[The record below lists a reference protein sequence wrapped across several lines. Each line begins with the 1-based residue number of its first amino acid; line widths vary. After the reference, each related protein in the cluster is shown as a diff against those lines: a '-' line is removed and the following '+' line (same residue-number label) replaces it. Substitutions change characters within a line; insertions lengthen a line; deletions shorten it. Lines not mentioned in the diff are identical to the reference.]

1 MTIAKIK
8 KCDIIEKLII
18 RYRKECLN
26 KMSVKVEKT
35 ENTNEVKLSFEIEAE
50 KFDEAM
56 KKVYAKTAKYFNIPG
71 FRKGKAPMQMVEKQY
86 GSSIFYEDTFNEL
99 VPDIY
104 DEAIKE
110 NNIDAVSRP
119 QIDIQQMEKGKNL
132 IFTAIVQVS
141 PEVKIGKYKGI
152 ELNKIE
158 YNVSDEDIEHELG
171 HMQEKNSR
179 LITIED
185 RPVET
190 KDIAV
195 IDFEG
200 FVDGEAFKGG
210 KAEKHELEIGSNT
223 FIPGFEDAVIGMAKG
238 EEKDIELTFPE
249 DYMQEDL
256 KGQKVVFKVKV
267 NEIKTRKIPELNK
280 EFFEDLNMEGIT
292 DKESLEKDIKEEL
305 THRKEHEL
313 EHAYEDACLDKAA
326 NNMKIEILPE
336 LIDKTYQEYIDR
348 MQRQGI
354 TEELYLK
361 YTNSKE
367 EDLIEKMK
375 DEAKKRIQYRY
386 LLREIIKK
394 ENIKITDKEA
404 KEKIKEIAK
413 QYNVTEE
420 EILKEVGTLEAMKMD
435 LAFQK
440 AVELVKA
447 NND

>member
-1 MTIAKIK
+1 MREEVNFKLEGKEWVELQNKAF
-8 KCDIIEKLII
+8 EKL
-18 RYRKECLN
+18 N
-26 KMSVKVEKT
+26 KK
-35 ENTNEVKLSFEIEAE
+35 A
-50 KFDEAM
+50 
-56 KKVYAKTAKYFNIPG
+56 NIDG
-71 FRKGKAPMQMVEKQY
+71 FRPGKAPRDIFEKKY
-86 GSSIFYEDTFNEL
+86 GKQEIVLEAA
-99 VPDIY
+99 
-104 DEAIKE
+104 DEATNKEYKRLLGENKITPIIEPKVELIKCDSDTLEVKFTFITDPEVTLGEYTNLKVKKEKAKVTREEVDNSIKE
-110 NNIDAVSRP
+110 LLNEYA
-119 QIDIQQMEKGKNL
+119 
-132 IFTAIVQVS
+132 
-141 PEVKIGKYKGI
+141 EVVVKEG
-152 ELNKIE
+152 
-158 YNVSDEDIEHELG
+158 NVESG
-171 HMQEKNSR
+171 
-179 LITIED
+179 
-185 RPVET
+185 
-190 KDIAV
+190 DIAI
-195 IDFEG
+195 IDFAGYKDGVAFEG
-200 FVDGEAFKGG
+200 GTSENYS
-210 KAEKHELEIGSNT
+210 LTIGSNT

-249 DYMQEDL
+249 DHMQEDL
-256 KGQKVVFKVKV
+256 KGQKVIFKVKV
-267 NEIKTRKIPELNK
+267 NEIKARKIPELNK

-336 LIDKTYQEYIDR
+336 LIDDEAHHMYHEFMDR
-348 MQRQGI
+348 MKRQGI
-354 TEELYLK
+354 PEELYLK
-361 YTNSKE
+361 YTNSTE

>member
-1 MTIAKIK
+1 MREEVNFKLEGKEWVELQNKAF
-8 KCDIIEKLII
+8 EKL
-18 RYRKECLN
+18 N
-26 KMSVKVEKT
+26 KK
-35 ENTNEVKLSFEIEAE
+35 A
-50 KFDEAM
+50 
-56 KKVYAKTAKYFNIPG
+56 NIDG
-71 FRKGKAPMQMVEKQY
+71 FRPGKAPRDIFEKKY
-86 GSSIFYEDTFNEL
+86 GKQEIVLEAA
-99 VPDIY
+99 
-104 DEAIKE
+104 DEATNKEYKRLLGENKITPIIEPKVELIKCDSNTLEVKFTFITDPEVTLGEYTNLKVKKEKAKVTREEVDNSIKE
-110 NNIDAVSRP
+110 LLNEYA
-119 QIDIQQMEKGKNL
+119 
-132 IFTAIVQVS
+132 
-141 PEVKIGKYKGI
+141 EVVVKEG
-152 ELNKIE
+152 
-158 YNVSDEDIEHELG
+158 NVESG
-171 HMQEKNSR
+171 
-179 LITIED
+179 
-185 RPVET
+185 
-190 KDIAV
+190 DIAI
-195 IDFEG
+195 IDFAGYKDGVAFEG
-200 FVDGEAFKGG
+200 GTSENYS
-210 KAEKHELEIGSNT
+210 LTIGSNT

-256 KGQKVVFKVKV
+256 KGQKVIFKVKV
-267 NEIKTRKIPELNK
+267 NEIKARKIPELNK

-336 LIDKTYQEYIDR
+336 LIDDEAHHMYHEFMDR
-348 MQRQGI
+348 MKRQGI
-354 TEELYLK
+354 PEELYLK
-361 YTNSKE
+361 YTNSTE

>member
-1 MTIAKIK
+1 MREEVNFKLEGKEWVELQNKAF
-8 KCDIIEKLII
+8 EKL
-18 RYRKECLN
+18 N
-26 KMSVKVEKT
+26 KK
-35 ENTNEVKLSFEIEAE
+35 A
-50 KFDEAM
+50 
-56 KKVYAKTAKYFNIPG
+56 NIDG
-71 FRKGKAPMQMVEKQY
+71 FRPGKAPRDIFEKKY
-86 GSSIFYEDTFNEL
+86 GKQEIILEAA
-99 VPDIY
+99 
-104 DEAIKE
+104 DEATNKEYKRLLGENKIIPIIEPKVELIKCDSDTLEVKFTFITDPEVTLGEYTNLKVKKEKAKVTKEEVDNSIKE
-110 NNIDAVSRP
+110 LLNEYA
-119 QIDIQQMEKGKNL
+119 
-132 IFTAIVQVS
+132 
-141 PEVKIGKYKGI
+141 EVVVKEG
-152 ELNKIE
+152 
-158 YNVSDEDIEHELG
+158 NVESG
-171 HMQEKNSR
+171 
-179 LITIED
+179 
-185 RPVET
+185 
-190 KDIAV
+190 DIAI
-195 IDFEG
+195 IDFAGYKDGVAFEG
-200 FVDGEAFKGG
+200 GTSENYS
-210 KAEKHELEIGSNT
+210 LTIGSNT

-336 LIDKTYQEYIDR
+336 LIDDEAHQMYHEFMDR
-348 MQRQGI
+348 MKRQGI

-440 AVELVKA
+440 SVELVKA

>member
-1 MTIAKIK
+1 MREEVNFKLEGKEWVELQDKAF
-8 KCDIIEKLII
+8 EKL
-18 RYRKECLN
+18 N
-26 KMSVKVEKT
+26 KK
-35 ENTNEVKLSFEIEAE
+35 A
-50 KFDEAM
+50 
-56 KKVYAKTAKYFNIPG
+56 NIDG
-71 FRKGKAPMQMVEKQY
+71 FRPGKAPRDIFEKKY
-86 GSSIFYEDTFNEL
+86 GKQEIILEAA
-99 VPDIY
+99 
-104 DEAIKE
+104 DEATNKEYKRLLGENKIIPIIEPKVELIKCDSDTLEVKFTFITDPEVTLGEYTNLKVKKEKAKVTKEEVDNSIKE
-110 NNIDAVSRP
+110 LLNEYA
-119 QIDIQQMEKGKNL
+119 
-132 IFTAIVQVS
+132 
-141 PEVKIGKYKGI
+141 EVVVKEG
-152 ELNKIE
+152 
-158 YNVSDEDIEHELG
+158 NVESG
-171 HMQEKNSR
+171 
-179 LITIED
+179 
-185 RPVET
+185 
-190 KDIAV
+190 DIAI
-195 IDFEG
+195 IDFAGYKDGVAFEG
-200 FVDGEAFKGG
+200 GTSENYS
-210 KAEKHELEIGSNT
+210 LTIGSNT

-336 LIDKTYQEYIDR
+336 LIDDEAHQMYHEFMDR
-348 MQRQGI
+348 MKRQGI

-375 DEAKKRIQYRY
+375 DKAKKRIQYRY

>member
-1 MTIAKIK
+1 MREEVNFKLEGKEWVELQNKAF
-8 KCDIIEKLII
+8 EKL
-18 RYRKECLN
+18 N
-26 KMSVKVEKT
+26 KK
-35 ENTNEVKLSFEIEAE
+35 A
-50 KFDEAM
+50 
-56 KKVYAKTAKYFNIPG
+56 NIDG
-71 FRKGKAPMQMVEKQY
+71 FRPGKAPRDIFEKKY
-86 GSSIFYEDTFNEL
+86 GKQEIILEAA
-99 VPDIY
+99 
-104 DEAIKE
+104 DEATNKEYKRLLGENKIIPIREPKVELIKCDSDTLEVKFTFITDPEVTLGEYTNLKVKKEKAKVTKEEIDNSIKE
-110 NNIDAVSRP
+110 LLNEYA
-119 QIDIQQMEKGKNL
+119 
-132 IFTAIVQVS
+132 
-141 PEVKIGKYKGI
+141 EVVVKEG
-152 ELNKIE
+152 
-158 YNVSDEDIEHELG
+158 NVESG
-171 HMQEKNSR
+171 
-179 LITIED
+179 
-185 RPVET
+185 
-190 KDIAV
+190 DIAI
-195 IDFEG
+195 IDFAGYKDGVAFEG
-200 FVDGEAFKGG
+200 GTSENYS
-210 KAEKHELEIGSNT
+210 LTIGSNT

-336 LIDKTYQEYIDR
+336 LIDDEAHQMYNEFMDR
-348 MQRQGI
+348 MKRQGI

>member
-1 MTIAKIK
+1 MREEVNFKLEGKEWVELQDKAF
-8 KCDIIEKLII
+8 EKL
-18 RYRKECLN
+18 N
-26 KMSVKVEKT
+26 KK
-35 ENTNEVKLSFEIEAE
+35 A
-50 KFDEAM
+50 
-56 KKVYAKTAKYFNIPG
+56 NIDG
-71 FRKGKAPMQMVEKQY
+71 FRPGKAPRDIFEKKY
-86 GSSIFYEDTFNEL
+86 GKQEIILEAA
-99 VPDIY
+99 
-104 DEAIKE
+104 DEATNKEYKTLLGENKIIPIIEPKVELIKCDSDTLE
-110 NNIDAVSRP
+110 V
-119 QIDIQQMEKGKNL
+119 K
-132 IFTAIVQVS
+132 FTFITD
-141 PEVKIGKYKGI
+141 PEVTLGEYTNLKVKKEKAKVTKEEVDNSIQ
-152 ELNKIE
+152 ELLNENAEVVVKE
-158 YNVSDEDIEHELG
+158 GNVESG
-171 HMQEKNSR
+171 
-179 LITIED
+179 
-185 RPVET
+185 
-190 KDIAV
+190 DIAI
-195 IDFEG
+195 IDFAGYKDGVAFEG
-200 FVDGEAFKGG
+200 GTSENYS
-210 KAEKHELEIGSNT
+210 LTIGSNT

-336 LIDKTYQEYIDR
+336 LIDDEAHQMYHEFMDR
-348 MQRQGI
+348 MKRQGI

>member
-1 MTIAKIK
+1 MREEVNFKLEGKEWVELQNKAF
-8 KCDIIEKLII
+8 EKL
-18 RYRKECLN
+18 N
-26 KMSVKVEKT
+26 KK
-35 ENTNEVKLSFEIEAE
+35 A
-50 KFDEAM
+50 
-56 KKVYAKTAKYFNIPG
+56 NIDG
-71 FRKGKAPMQMVEKQY
+71 FRPGKAPRDIFEKKY
-86 GSSIFYEDTFNEL
+86 GKQEIVLEAA
-99 VPDIY
+99 
-104 DEAIKE
+104 DEATNKEYKRLLGENKITPIIEPKVELIKCNSDTLEVKFTFITDPEVTLGEYTNLKVKKEKAKVTREEVDNSIKE
-110 NNIDAVSRP
+110 LLNEYA
-119 QIDIQQMEKGKNL
+119 
-132 IFTAIVQVS
+132 
-141 PEVKIGKYKGI
+141 EVVVKEG
-152 ELNKIE
+152 
-158 YNVSDEDIEHELG
+158 NVESG
-171 HMQEKNSR
+171 
-179 LITIED
+179 
-185 RPVET
+185 
-190 KDIAV
+190 DIAI
-195 IDFEG
+195 IDFAGYKDGVAFEG
-200 FVDGEAFKGG
+200 GTSENYS
-210 KAEKHELEIGSNT
+210 LTIGSNT

-256 KGQKVVFKVKV
+256 KGQKVIFKVKV
-267 NEIKTRKIPELNK
+267 NEIKARKIPELNK

-336 LIDKTYQEYIDR
+336 LIDDEAHHMYHEFMDR
-348 MQRQGI
+348 MKRQGI
-354 TEELYLK
+354 SEELYLK
-361 YTNSKE
+361 YTNSTE
-367 EDLIEKMK
+367 EELIEKMK

>member
-1 MTIAKIK
+1 MREEVNFKLEGKEWVELQDKAF
-8 KCDIIEKLII
+8 EKL
-18 RYRKECLN
+18 N
-26 KMSVKVEKT
+26 KK
-35 ENTNEVKLSFEIEAE
+35 A
-50 KFDEAM
+50 
-56 KKVYAKTAKYFNIPG
+56 NIDG
-71 FRKGKAPMQMVEKQY
+71 FRPGKAPRDIFEKKY
-86 GSSIFYEDTFNEL
+86 GKQEIILEAA
-99 VPDIY
+99 
-104 DEAIKE
+104 DEATNKEYKRLLGENKIIPIIEPKVELIKCDSDTLEVKFTFITDPEVTLGEYTNLKVRKEKAKVTKEEVDNSIKE
-110 NNIDAVSRP
+110 LLNEYA
-119 QIDIQQMEKGKNL
+119 
-132 IFTAIVQVS
+132 
-141 PEVKIGKYKGI
+141 EVVVKEG
-152 ELNKIE
+152 
-158 YNVSDEDIEHELG
+158 NVESG
-171 HMQEKNSR
+171 
-179 LITIED
+179 
-185 RPVET
+185 
-190 KDIAV
+190 DIAI
-195 IDFEG
+195 IDFAGYKDGVAFEG
-200 FVDGEAFKGG
+200 GTGENYS
-210 KAEKHELEIGSNT
+210 LTIGSNT

-336 LIDKTYQEYIDR
+336 LIDDEAHQMYHEFMDR
-348 MQRQGI
+348 MKRQGI

>member
-1 MTIAKIK
+1 MKEEVNFKLEGKEWVELQNKAF
-8 KCDIIEKLII
+8 EKL
-18 RYRKECLN
+18 N
-26 KMSVKVEKT
+26 KK
-35 ENTNEVKLSFEIEAE
+35 A
-50 KFDEAM
+50 
-56 KKVYAKTAKYFNIPG
+56 NIDG
-71 FRKGKAPMQMVEKQY
+71 FRPGKAPRDIFEKKY
-86 GSSIFYEDTFNEL
+86 GKQEIILEAA
-99 VPDIY
+99 
-104 DEAIKE
+104 DEATNKEYKRLLGENKITPIIEPKVELIKCDSDTLEVKFTFITDPEVTLGEYTNLKVKKEKAKVTKEEIDNSIKE
-110 NNIDAVSRP
+110 LLNEYA
-119 QIDIQQMEKGKNL
+119 
-132 IFTAIVQVS
+132 
-141 PEVKIGKYKGI
+141 EVVVKEG
-152 ELNKIE
+152 
-158 YNVSDEDIEHELG
+158 NVESG
-171 HMQEKNSR
+171 
-179 LITIED
+179 
-185 RPVET
+185 
-190 KDIAV
+190 DIAI
-195 IDFEG
+195 IDFAGYKDGVAFEG
-200 FVDGEAFKGG
+200 GTSENYS
-210 KAEKHELEIGSNT
+210 LTIGSNT

-336 LIDKTYQEYIDR
+336 LIDDEAHQMYHEFMDR
-348 MQRQGI
+348 MKRQGI

>member
-1 MTIAKIK
+1 MREEVNFKLEGKEWVELQDKAF
-8 KCDIIEKLII
+8 EKL
-18 RYRKECLN
+18 N
-26 KMSVKVEKT
+26 KK
-35 ENTNEVKLSFEIEAE
+35 A
-50 KFDEAM
+50 
-56 KKVYAKTAKYFNIPG
+56 NIDG
-71 FRKGKAPMQMVEKQY
+71 FRPGKAPRDIFEKKY
-86 GSSIFYEDTFNEL
+86 GKQEIILEAA
-99 VPDIY
+99 
-104 DEAIKE
+104 DEATNKEYKRLLGENKITPIIEPKVELIKCDSDTLEVKFTFITDPEVTLGEYTNLKVKKEKAKVTKEEVDNSIKE
-110 NNIDAVSRP
+110 LLNEYA
-119 QIDIQQMEKGKNL
+119 
-132 IFTAIVQVS
+132 
-141 PEVKIGKYKGI
+141 EVVVKEG
-152 ELNKIE
+152 
-158 YNVSDEDIEHELG
+158 NVESG
-171 HMQEKNSR
+171 
-179 LITIED
+179 
-185 RPVET
+185 
-190 KDIAV
+190 DIAI
-195 IDFEG
+195 IDFAGYKDGVAFEG
-200 FVDGEAFKGG
+200 GTSENYS
-210 KAEKHELEIGSNT
+210 LTIGSNT

-336 LIDKTYQEYIDR
+336 LIDDEAHQMYHEFMDR
-348 MQRQGI
+348 MKRQGI

>member
-1 MTIAKIK
+1 MREEVNFKLEGKEWVELQDKAF
-8 KCDIIEKLII
+8 EKL
-18 RYRKECLN
+18 N
-26 KMSVKVEKT
+26 KK
-35 ENTNEVKLSFEIEAE
+35 A
-50 KFDEAM
+50 
-56 KKVYAKTAKYFNIPG
+56 NIDG
-71 FRKGKAPMQMVEKQY
+71 FRPGKAPRDIFEKKY
-86 GSSIFYEDTFNEL
+86 GKQEIILEAA
-99 VPDIY
+99 
-104 DEAIKE
+104 DEATNKEYKRLLGENKIIPIIEPKVELIKCDSDTLEVKFTFITDPEVTLGEYTNLKVKKEKAKVTKEEVDNSIKE
-110 NNIDAVSRP
+110 LLNEYA
-119 QIDIQQMEKGKNL
+119 
-132 IFTAIVQVS
+132 
-141 PEVKIGKYKGI
+141 EVVVKEG
-152 ELNKIE
+152 
-158 YNVSDEDIEHELG
+158 NVESG
-171 HMQEKNSR
+171 
-179 LITIED
+179 
-185 RPVET
+185 
-190 KDIAV
+190 DIAI
-195 IDFEG
+195 IDFAGYKDGVAFEG
-200 FVDGEAFKGG
+200 GTGENYS
-210 KAEKHELEIGSNT
+210 LTIGSNT

-256 KGQKVVFKVKV
+256 KGQKVVFKVKL

-336 LIDKTYQEYIDR
+336 LIDDEAHQMYHEFMDR
-348 MQRQGI
+348 MKRQGI

>member
-1 MTIAKIK
+1 MREEVNFKLEGKEWVELQNKAF
-8 KCDIIEKLII
+8 EKL
-18 RYRKECLN
+18 N
-26 KMSVKVEKT
+26 KK
-35 ENTNEVKLSFEIEAE
+35 A
-50 KFDEAM
+50 
-56 KKVYAKTAKYFNIPG
+56 NIDG
-71 FRKGKAPMQMVEKQY
+71 FRPGKAPRDIFEKKY
-86 GSSIFYEDTFNEL
+86 GKQEIVLEAA
-99 VPDIY
+99 
-104 DEAIKE
+104 DEATNKEYKRLLGENKITPIIEPKVELIKCDSDTLEFKFTFITDPEVTLGEYTNLKVKKEKAKVTREEVDNSIKE
-110 NNIDAVSRP
+110 LLNEYA
-119 QIDIQQMEKGKNL
+119 
-132 IFTAIVQVS
+132 
-141 PEVKIGKYKGI
+141 EVVVKEG
-152 ELNKIE
+152 
-158 YNVSDEDIEHELG
+158 NVESG
-171 HMQEKNSR
+171 
-179 LITIED
+179 
-185 RPVET
+185 
-190 KDIAV
+190 DIAI
-195 IDFEG
+195 IDFAGYKDGVAFEG
-200 FVDGEAFKGG
+200 GTSENYS
-210 KAEKHELEIGSNT
+210 LTIGSNT

-256 KGQKVVFKVKV
+256 KGQKVIFKVKV
-267 NEIKTRKIPELNK
+267 NEIKARKIPELNK

-336 LIDKTYQEYIDR
+336 LIDDEAHHMYHEFMDR
-348 MQRQGI
+348 MKRQGI
-354 TEELYLK
+354 SEELYLK
-361 YTNSKE
+361 YTNSTE
-367 EDLIEKMK
+367 EDLIEKIK
-375 DEAKKRIQYRY
+375 DEDKKRIQYRY

>member
-1 MTIAKIK
+1 MREEVNFKLEGKEWVELQDKAF
-8 KCDIIEKLII
+8 EKL
-18 RYRKECLN
+18 N
-26 KMSVKVEKT
+26 KK
-35 ENTNEVKLSFEIEAE
+35 A
-50 KFDEAM
+50 
-56 KKVYAKTAKYFNIPG
+56 NIDG
-71 FRKGKAPMQMVEKQY
+71 FRPGKAPRDIFEKKY
-86 GSSIFYEDTFNEL
+86 GKQEIILEAA
-99 VPDIY
+99 
-104 DEAIKE
+104 DEATNKEYKRLLGENKIIPIIEPKVELIKCDSDTLEVKFTFITDPEVTLGEYTNLKVKKEKAKVTKEEIDNSIKE
-110 NNIDAVSRP
+110 LLNEYA
-119 QIDIQQMEKGKNL
+119 
-132 IFTAIVQVS
+132 
-141 PEVKIGKYKGI
+141 EVVVKEG
-152 ELNKIE
+152 
-158 YNVSDEDIEHELG
+158 NVESG
-171 HMQEKNSR
+171 
-179 LITIED
+179 
-185 RPVET
+185 
-190 KDIAV
+190 DIAI
-195 IDFEG
+195 IDFAGYKDGVAFEG
-200 FVDGEAFKGG
+200 GTSENYS
-210 KAEKHELEIGSNT
+210 LTIGSNT

-336 LIDKTYQEYIDR
+336 LIDDEAHQMYHEFMDR
-348 MQRQGI
+348 MKRQGI

-420 EILKEVGTLEAMKMD
+420 EILKEVGTLETMKMD

>member
-1 MTIAKIK
+1 MREEVNFKLEGKEWVELQNKAF
-8 KCDIIEKLII
+8 EKL
-18 RYRKECLN
+18 N
-26 KMSVKVEKT
+26 KK
-35 ENTNEVKLSFEIEAE
+35 A
-50 KFDEAM
+50 
-56 KKVYAKTAKYFNIPG
+56 NIDG
-71 FRKGKAPMQMVEKQY
+71 FRPGKAPRDIFEKKY
-86 GSSIFYEDTFNEL
+86 GKQEIILEAA
-99 VPDIY
+99 
-104 DEAIKE
+104 DEATNKEYKRLLGENKITPIIEPKVELIKCDSDTLEVKFTFITDPEVTLGEYTNLKVKKEKAKVTKEEVDNSIKE
-110 NNIDAVSRP
+110 LLNEYA
-119 QIDIQQMEKGKNL
+119 
-132 IFTAIVQVS
+132 
-141 PEVKIGKYKGI
+141 EVVVKEG
-152 ELNKIE
+152 
-158 YNVSDEDIEHELG
+158 NVESG
-171 HMQEKNSR
+171 
-179 LITIED
+179 
-185 RPVET
+185 
-190 KDIAV
+190 DIAI
-195 IDFEG
+195 IDFAGYKDGVAFEG
-200 FVDGEAFKGG
+200 GTSENYS
-210 KAEKHELEIGSNT
+210 LTIGSNT

-336 LIDKTYQEYIDR
+336 LIDDEAHQMYHEFMDR
-348 MQRQGI
+348 MKRQGI
-354 TEELYLK
+354 NEELYLK

>member
-1 MTIAKIK
+1 MREEVNFKLEGKEWVELQDKAF
-8 KCDIIEKLII
+8 EKL
-18 RYRKECLN
+18 N
-26 KMSVKVEKT
+26 KK
-35 ENTNEVKLSFEIEAE
+35 A
-50 KFDEAM
+50 
-56 KKVYAKTAKYFNIPG
+56 NIDG
-71 FRKGKAPMQMVEKQY
+71 FRPGKAPRDIFEKKY
-86 GSSIFYEDTFNEL
+86 GKQEIILEAA
-99 VPDIY
+99 
-104 DEAIKE
+104 DEATNKEYKRLLGENKIIPIIEPKVELIKCDSDTLEVKFTFITDPEVTLGEYTNLKVKKEKAKVTKEEVDNSIKE
-110 NNIDAVSRP
+110 LLNEYA
-119 QIDIQQMEKGKNL
+119 
-132 IFTAIVQVS
+132 
-141 PEVKIGKYKGI
+141 EVVVKEG
-152 ELNKIE
+152 
-158 YNVSDEDIEHELG
+158 NVESG
-171 HMQEKNSR
+171 
-179 LITIED
+179 
-185 RPVET
+185 
-190 KDIAV
+190 DIAI
-195 IDFEG
+195 IDFAGYKDGVAFEG
-200 FVDGEAFKGG
+200 GTSENYS
-210 KAEKHELEIGSNT
+210 LTIGSNT

-267 NEIKTRKIPELNK
+267 NEIKTRKIPELSK

-336 LIDKTYQEYIDR
+336 LIDDEAHQMYHEFMDR
-348 MQRQGI
+348 MKRQGI

-420 EILKEVGTLEAMKMD
+420 EILKEVGTLEAMKMA

>member
-1 MTIAKIK
+1 MREEVNFKLEGKEWIELQNKAF
-8 KCDIIEKLII
+8 EKL
-18 RYRKECLN
+18 N
-26 KMSVKVEKT
+26 KK
-35 ENTNEVKLSFEIEAE
+35 A
-50 KFDEAM
+50 
-56 KKVYAKTAKYFNIPG
+56 NIDG
-71 FRKGKAPMQMVEKQY
+71 FRPGKAPRDIFEKKY
-86 GSSIFYEDTFNEL
+86 GKQEIILEAA
-99 VPDIY
+99 
-104 DEAIKE
+104 DEATNKEYKRLLGENKITPIIEPKVELIKCDSDTLEVKFTFITDPEVTLGEYTNLKVKKEKAKVTKEEIDNSIKE
-110 NNIDAVSRP
+110 LLNEYA
-119 QIDIQQMEKGKNL
+119 
-132 IFTAIVQVS
+132 
-141 PEVKIGKYKGI
+141 EVVVKEG
-152 ELNKIE
+152 
-158 YNVSDEDIEHELG
+158 NVESG
-171 HMQEKNSR
+171 
-179 LITIED
+179 
-185 RPVET
+185 
-190 KDIAV
+190 DIAI
-195 IDFEG
+195 IDFAGYKDGVAFEG
-200 FVDGEAFKGG
+200 GTSENYS
-210 KAEKHELEIGSNT
+210 LTIGSNT

-336 LIDKTYQEYIDR
+336 LIDDEAHQMYHEFMDR
-348 MQRQGI
+348 MKRQGI

>member
-1 MTIAKIK
+1 MREEVNFKLEGKEWVELQNKAF
-8 KCDIIEKLII
+8 EKL
-18 RYRKECLN
+18 N
-26 KMSVKVEKT
+26 KK
-35 ENTNEVKLSFEIEAE
+35 A
-50 KFDEAM
+50 
-56 KKVYAKTAKYFNIPG
+56 NIDG
-71 FRKGKAPMQMVEKQY
+71 FRPGKAPRDIFEKKY
-86 GSSIFYEDTFNEL
+86 GKQEIVLEAA
-99 VPDIY
+99 
-104 DEAIKE
+104 DEATNKEYKRLLGENKITPIIEPKVELIKCDSDTLEVKFTFITDPEVTLGEYTNLKVKKEKAKVTREEVDNSIKE
-110 NNIDAVSRP
+110 LLNEYA
-119 QIDIQQMEKGKNL
+119 
-132 IFTAIVQVS
+132 
-141 PEVKIGKYKGI
+141 EVVVKEG
-152 ELNKIE
+152 
-158 YNVSDEDIEHELG
+158 NVESG
-171 HMQEKNSR
+171 
-179 LITIED
+179 
-185 RPVET
+185 
-190 KDIAV
+190 DIAI
-195 IDFEG
+195 IDFAGYKDGVAFEG
-200 FVDGEAFKGG
+200 GTSENYS
-210 KAEKHELEIGSNT
+210 LTIGSNT

-249 DYMQEDL
+249 DYMREDL
-256 KGQKVVFKVKV
+256 KGQKVIFKVKV
-267 NEIKTRKIPELNK
+267 NEIKARKIPELNK

-336 LIDKTYQEYIDR
+336 LIDDEAHHMYHEFMDR
-348 MQRQGI
+348 MKRQGI
-354 TEELYLK
+354 SEELYLK
-361 YTNSKE
+361 YTNSTE

>member
-1 MTIAKIK
+1 MREEVNFKLEGKEWVELQDKAF
-8 KCDIIEKLII
+8 EKL
-18 RYRKECLN
+18 N
-26 KMSVKVEKT
+26 KK
-35 ENTNEVKLSFEIEAE
+35 A
-50 KFDEAM
+50 
-56 KKVYAKTAKYFNIPG
+56 NIDG
-71 FRKGKAPMQMVEKQY
+71 FRPGKAPRDIFEKKY
-86 GSSIFYEDTFNEL
+86 GKQEIILEAA
-99 VPDIY
+99 
-104 DEAIKE
+104 DEATNKEYKRLLGENKIIPIIEPKVELIKCDSDTLEVKFTFITDPEVTLGEYTNLKVKKEKAKVTKEEVDNSIKE
-110 NNIDAVSRP
+110 LLNEYA
-119 QIDIQQMEKGKNL
+119 
-132 IFTAIVQVS
+132 
-141 PEVKIGKYKGI
+141 EVVVKEG
-152 ELNKIE
+152 
-158 YNVSDEDIEHELG
+158 NVESG
-171 HMQEKNSR
+171 
-179 LITIED
+179 
-185 RPVET
+185 
-190 KDIAV
+190 DIAI
-195 IDFEG
+195 IDFAGYKDGVAFEG
-200 FVDGEAFKGG
+200 GTSENYS
-210 KAEKHELEIGSNT
+210 LTIGSNT

-336 LIDKTYQEYIDR
+336 LIDDEAHQMYHEFMDR
-348 MQRQGI
+348 MKRQGI

-447 NND
+447 KND

>member
-1 MTIAKIK
+1 MREEVNFKLEGKEWVELQNKAF
-8 KCDIIEKLII
+8 EKL
-18 RYRKECLN
+18 N
-26 KMSVKVEKT
+26 KK
-35 ENTNEVKLSFEIEAE
+35 A
-50 KFDEAM
+50 
-56 KKVYAKTAKYFNIPG
+56 NIDG
-71 FRKGKAPMQMVEKQY
+71 FRPGKAPRDIFEKKY
-86 GSSIFYEDTFNEL
+86 GKQEIVLEAA
-99 VPDIY
+99 
-104 DEAIKE
+104 DEATNKEYKRLLGENKITPIIEPKVELIKCNSDTLEVKFTFITDPEVTLGEYTNLKVKKEKAKVTREEVDNSIKE
-110 NNIDAVSRP
+110 LLNEYA
-119 QIDIQQMEKGKNL
+119 
-132 IFTAIVQVS
+132 
-141 PEVKIGKYKGI
+141 EVVVKEG
-152 ELNKIE
+152 
-158 YNVSDEDIEHELG
+158 NVESG
-171 HMQEKNSR
+171 
-179 LITIED
+179 
-185 RPVET
+185 
-190 KDIAV
+190 DIAI
-195 IDFEG
+195 IDFAGYKDGVAFEG
-200 FVDGEAFKGG
+200 GTSENYS
-210 KAEKHELEIGSNT
+210 LTIGSNT

-256 KGQKVVFKVKV
+256 KGQKVIFKVKV
-267 NEIKTRKIPELNK
+267 NEIKARKIPELNK

-336 LIDKTYQEYIDR
+336 LIDDEAHHMYHEFMDR
-348 MQRQGI
+348 MKRQGI
-354 TEELYLK
+354 PEELYLK
-361 YTNSKE
+361 YTNSTE

>member
-1 MTIAKIK
+1 MREEVNFKLEGKEWVELQNKAF
-8 KCDIIEKLII
+8 EKL
-18 RYRKECLN
+18 N
-26 KMSVKVEKT
+26 KK
-35 ENTNEVKLSFEIEAE
+35 A
-50 KFDEAM
+50 
-56 KKVYAKTAKYFNIPG
+56 NIDG
-71 FRKGKAPMQMVEKQY
+71 FRPGKAPRDIFEKKY
-86 GSSIFYEDTFNEL
+86 GKQEIVLEAA
-99 VPDIY
+99 
-104 DEAIKE
+104 DEATNKEYKRLLGENKITPIIEPKVELIKCDSDTLEVKFTFITDPEVTLGEYTNLKVKKEKAKVTREEIDNSIKE
-110 NNIDAVSRP
+110 LLNEYA
-119 QIDIQQMEKGKNL
+119 
-132 IFTAIVQVS
+132 
-141 PEVKIGKYKGI
+141 EVVVKEG
-152 ELNKIE
+152 
-158 YNVSDEDIEHELG
+158 NVESG
-171 HMQEKNSR
+171 
-179 LITIED
+179 
-185 RPVET
+185 
-190 KDIAV
+190 DIAI
-195 IDFEG
+195 IDFAGYKDGVAFEG
-200 FVDGEAFKGG
+200 GTSENYS
-210 KAEKHELEIGSNT
+210 LTIGSNT

-256 KGQKVVFKVKV
+256 KGQKVIFKVKV
-267 NEIKTRKIPELNK
+267 NEIKARKIPELNK

-336 LIDKTYQEYIDR
+336 LIDDEAHHMYHEFMDR
-348 MQRQGI
+348 MKRQGI
-354 TEELYLK
+354 PEELYLK
-361 YTNSKE
+361 YTNSTE
-367 EDLIEKMK
+367 ENLIEKMK

-394 ENIKITDKEA
+394 ENIKISDKEA
-404 KEKIKEIAK
+404 KEKIKVIAK

>member
-1 MTIAKIK
+1 MREEVNFKLEGKEWVELQNKAF
-8 KCDIIEKLII
+8 EKL
-18 RYRKECLN
+18 N
-26 KMSVKVEKT
+26 KK
-35 ENTNEVKLSFEIEAE
+35 A
-50 KFDEAM
+50 
-56 KKVYAKTAKYFNIPG
+56 NIDG
-71 FRKGKAPMQMVEKQY
+71 FRPGKAPRDIFEKKY
-86 GSSIFYEDTFNEL
+86 GKQEIILEAA
-99 VPDIY
+99 
-104 DEAIKE
+104 DEATNKEYKRLLGENKIIPIIEPKVELIKCDSDTLEVKFTFITDPEVTLGEYTNLKVKKEKAKVTKEEVDNSIKE
-110 NNIDAVSRP
+110 LLNEYA
-119 QIDIQQMEKGKNL
+119 
-132 IFTAIVQVS
+132 
-141 PEVKIGKYKGI
+141 EVVVKEG
-152 ELNKIE
+152 
-158 YNVSDEDIEHELG
+158 NVESG
-171 HMQEKNSR
+171 
-179 LITIED
+179 
-185 RPVET
+185 
-190 KDIAV
+190 DIAI
-195 IDFEG
+195 IDFAGYKDGVAFEG
-200 FVDGEAFKGG
+200 GTSENYS
-210 KAEKHELEIGSNT
+210 LTIGSNT

-256 KGQKVVFKVKV
+256 KGQKVEFKVKV

-336 LIDKTYQEYIDR
+336 LIDDEAHQMYHEFMDR
-348 MQRQGI
+348 MKRQGI

>member
-1 MTIAKIK
+1 MREEVNFKLEGKEWVELQDKAF
-8 KCDIIEKLII
+8 EKL
-18 RYRKECLN
+18 N
-26 KMSVKVEKT
+26 KK
-35 ENTNEVKLSFEIEAE
+35 A
-50 KFDEAM
+50 
-56 KKVYAKTAKYFNIPG
+56 NIDG
-71 FRKGKAPMQMVEKQY
+71 FRPGKAPRDIFEKKY
-86 GSSIFYEDTFNEL
+86 GKQEIILEAA
-99 VPDIY
+99 
-104 DEAIKE
+104 DEATNKEYKRLLGENKIIPIIEPKVELIKCDSDTLEVKFTFITDPEVTLGEYTNLKVKKEKAKVTKEEVDNNIKE
-110 NNIDAVSRP
+110 LLNEYA
-119 QIDIQQMEKGKNL
+119 
-132 IFTAIVQVS
+132 
-141 PEVKIGKYKGI
+141 EVVVKEG
-152 ELNKIE
+152 
-158 YNVSDEDIEHELG
+158 NVESG
-171 HMQEKNSR
+171 
-179 LITIED
+179 
-185 RPVET
+185 
-190 KDIAV
+190 DIAI
-195 IDFEG
+195 IDFAGYKDGVAFEG
-200 FVDGEAFKGG
+200 GTSENYS
-210 KAEKHELEIGSNT
+210 LTIGSNT

-336 LIDKTYQEYIDR
+336 LIDDEAHQMYHEFMDR
-348 MQRQGI
+348 MKRQGI

>member
-1 MTIAKIK
+1 MREEVNFKLEGKEWVELQNKAF
-8 KCDIIEKLII
+8 EKL
-18 RYRKECLN
+18 N
-26 KMSVKVEKT
+26 KK
-35 ENTNEVKLSFEIEAE
+35 A
-50 KFDEAM
+50 
-56 KKVYAKTAKYFNIPG
+56 NIDG
-71 FRKGKAPMQMVEKQY
+71 FRPGKAPRDIFEKKY
-86 GSSIFYEDTFNEL
+86 GKQEIILEAA
-99 VPDIY
+99 
-104 DEAIKE
+104 DEATNKEYKRLLGENKIIPIIEPKVELIKCDSDTLE
-110 NNIDAVSRP
+110 V
-119 QIDIQQMEKGKNL
+119 K
-132 IFTAIVQVS
+132 FTFITD
-141 PEVKIGKYKGI
+141 PEVTLGEYTNLKVKKEKAKVTKEEIDNSIKKL
-152 ELNKIE
+152 LNE
-158 YNVSDEDIEHELG
+158 YAEVVVKEGNVESG
-171 HMQEKNSR
+171 
-179 LITIED
+179 
-185 RPVET
+185 
-190 KDIAV
+190 DIAI
-195 IDFEG
+195 IDFAGYKDGVAFEG
-200 FVDGEAFKGG
+200 GTSENYS
-210 KAEKHELEIGSNT
+210 LTIGSNT

-336 LIDKTYQEYIDR
+336 LIDDEAHQMYHEFMDR
-348 MQRQGI
+348 MKRQGI

-361 YTNSKE
+361 YTNSTE

>member
-1 MTIAKIK
+1 MREEVNFKLEGKEWVELQNKAF
-8 KCDIIEKLII
+8 EKL
-18 RYRKECLN
+18 N
-26 KMSVKVEKT
+26 KK
-35 ENTNEVKLSFEIEAE
+35 A
-50 KFDEAM
+50 
-56 KKVYAKTAKYFNIPG
+56 NIDG
-71 FRKGKAPMQMVEKQY
+71 FRPGKAPRDIFEKKY
-86 GSSIFYEDTFNEL
+86 GKQEIVLEAA
-99 VPDIY
+99 
-104 DEAIKE
+104 DEATNKEYKRLLGENKITPIIEPKVELIKCDSDTLEVKFTFITDPEVTLGEYTNLKVKKEKAKVTREEVDNSIKE
-110 NNIDAVSRP
+110 LLNEYA
-119 QIDIQQMEKGKNL
+119 
-132 IFTAIVQVS
+132 
-141 PEVKIGKYKGI
+141 EVVVKEG
-152 ELNKIE
+152 
-158 YNVSDEDIEHELG
+158 NVESG
-171 HMQEKNSR
+171 
-179 LITIED
+179 
-185 RPVET
+185 
-190 KDIAV
+190 DIAI
-195 IDFEG
+195 IDFAGYKDGVAFEG
-200 FVDGEAFKGG
+200 GTSENYS
-210 KAEKHELEIGSNT
+210 LTIGSNT

-256 KGQKVVFKVKV
+256 KGQKVIFKVKV
-267 NEIKTRKIPELNK
+267 NEIKARKIPELNK

-336 LIDKTYQEYIDR
+336 LIDDEAHHMYHEFMDR
-348 MQRQGI
+348 MKRQGI
-354 TEELYLK
+354 PEELYLK
-361 YTNSKE
+361 YTNSTE

-375 DEAKKRIQYRY
+375 DEAKKRIRYRY

>member
-1 MTIAKIK
+1 MREEVNFKLEGKEWVELQDKAF
-8 KCDIIEKLII
+8 EKL
-18 RYRKECLN
+18 N
-26 KMSVKVEKT
+26 KK
-35 ENTNEVKLSFEIEAE
+35 A
-50 KFDEAM
+50 
-56 KKVYAKTAKYFNIPG
+56 NIDG
-71 FRKGKAPMQMVEKQY
+71 FRPGKAPRDIFEKKY
-86 GSSIFYEDTFNEL
+86 GKQEIILEAA
-99 VPDIY
+99 
-104 DEAIKE
+104 DEATNKEYKRLLGENKITPIIEPKVELIKCDSDTLEVKFTFITDPEVTLGEYTNLKVKKEKAKVTKEEVDNSIKE
-110 NNIDAVSRP
+110 LLNEYA
-119 QIDIQQMEKGKNL
+119 
-132 IFTAIVQVS
+132 
-141 PEVKIGKYKGI
+141 EVVVKEG
-152 ELNKIE
+152 
-158 YNVSDEDIEHELG
+158 NVESG
-171 HMQEKNSR
+171 
-179 LITIED
+179 
-185 RPVET
+185 
-190 KDIAV
+190 DIAI
-195 IDFEG
+195 IDFAGYKDGVAFEG
-200 FVDGEAFKGG
+200 GTGENYS
-210 KAEKHELEIGSNT
+210 LTIGSNT

-336 LIDKTYQEYIDR
+336 LIDDEAHQMYHEFMDR
-348 MQRQGI
+348 MKRQGI

-361 YTNSKE
+361 YTNSTE

>member
-1 MTIAKIK
+1 MKEEVNFKLEGKEWVELQNKAF
-8 KCDIIEKLII
+8 EKL
-18 RYRKECLN
+18 N
-26 KMSVKVEKT
+26 KK
-35 ENTNEVKLSFEIEAE
+35 A
-50 KFDEAM
+50 
-56 KKVYAKTAKYFNIPG
+56 NIDG
-71 FRKGKAPMQMVEKQY
+71 FRPGKAPRDIFEKKY
-86 GSSIFYEDTFNEL
+86 GKQEIILEAA
-99 VPDIY
+99 
-104 DEAIKE
+104 DEATNKEYKRLLGENKITPIIEPKVELIKCDSDTLEVKFTFITDPEVTLGEYTNLKVKKEKAKVTKEEVDNSIKE
-110 NNIDAVSRP
+110 LLNEYA
-119 QIDIQQMEKGKNL
+119 
-132 IFTAIVQVS
+132 
-141 PEVKIGKYKGI
+141 EVVVKEG
-152 ELNKIE
+152 
-158 YNVSDEDIEHELG
+158 NVESG
-171 HMQEKNSR
+171 
-179 LITIED
+179 
-185 RPVET
+185 
-190 KDIAV
+190 DIAI
-195 IDFEG
+195 IDFAGYKDGVAFEG
-200 FVDGEAFKGG
+200 GTSENYS
-210 KAEKHELEIGSNT
+210 LTIGSNT

-256 KGQKVVFKVKV
+256 KGQKVVFKVKL

-336 LIDKTYQEYIDR
+336 LIDDEAHQMYHEFMDR
-348 MQRQGI
+348 MKRQGI

>member
-1 MTIAKIK
+1 MKEEVNFKLEGKEWVELQNKAF
-8 KCDIIEKLII
+8 EKL
-18 RYRKECLN
+18 N
-26 KMSVKVEKT
+26 KK
-35 ENTNEVKLSFEIEAE
+35 A
-50 KFDEAM
+50 
-56 KKVYAKTAKYFNIPG
+56 NIDG
-71 FRKGKAPMQMVEKQY
+71 FRPGKAPRDIFEKKY
-86 GSSIFYEDTFNEL
+86 GKQEIILEAA
-99 VPDIY
+99 
-104 DEAIKE
+104 DEATNKEYKRLLGENKITPIIEPKVELIKCDSDTLEVKFTFITDPEVTLGEYTNLKVKKEKAKVTKEEVDNSIKE
-110 NNIDAVSRP
+110 LLNEYA
-119 QIDIQQMEKGKNL
+119 
-132 IFTAIVQVS
+132 
-141 PEVKIGKYKGI
+141 EVVVKEG
-152 ELNKIE
+152 
-158 YNVSDEDIEHELG
+158 NVESG
-171 HMQEKNSR
+171 
-179 LITIED
+179 
-185 RPVET
+185 
-190 KDIAV
+190 DIAI
-195 IDFEG
+195 IDFAGYKDGVAFEG
-200 FVDGEAFKGG
+200 GTSENYS
-210 KAEKHELEIGSNT
+210 LTIGSNT

-336 LIDKTYQEYIDR
+336 LIDDEAHQMYHEFMDR
-348 MQRQGI
+348 MKRQGI

>member
-1 MTIAKIK
+1 MREEVNFKLEGKEWVELQNKAF
-8 KCDIIEKLII
+8 EKL
-18 RYRKECLN
+18 N
-26 KMSVKVEKT
+26 KK
-35 ENTNEVKLSFEIEAE
+35 A
-50 KFDEAM
+50 
-56 KKVYAKTAKYFNIPG
+56 NIDG
-71 FRKGKAPMQMVEKQY
+71 FRPGKAPRDIFEKKY
-86 GSSIFYEDTFNEL
+86 GKQEIILEAA
-99 VPDIY
+99 
-104 DEAIKE
+104 DEATNKEYKRLLGENKITPIIEPKVELIKCDSDTLEVKFTFITDPEVTLGEYTNLKVKKEKAKVTKEEVDNSIKE
-110 NNIDAVSRP
+110 LLNEYA
-119 QIDIQQMEKGKNL
+119 
-132 IFTAIVQVS
+132 
-141 PEVKIGKYKGI
+141 EVVVKEG
-152 ELNKIE
+152 
-158 YNVSDEDIEHELG
+158 NVESG
-171 HMQEKNSR
+171 
-179 LITIED
+179 
-185 RPVET
+185 
-190 KDIAV
+190 DIAI
-195 IDFEG
+195 IDFAGYKDGVAFEG
-200 FVDGEAFKGG
+200 GTSENYS
-210 KAEKHELEIGSNT
+210 LTIGSNT

-238 EEKDIELTFPE
+238 EEKDIELTFPK

-336 LIDKTYQEYIDR
+336 LIDDEAHQMYHEFMDR
-348 MQRQGI
+348 MKRQGI
-354 TEELYLK
+354 AEELYLK

>member
-1 MTIAKIK
+1 MREEVNFKLEGKEWVELQNKAF
-8 KCDIIEKLII
+8 EKL
-18 RYRKECLN
+18 N
-26 KMSVKVEKT
+26 KK
-35 ENTNEVKLSFEIEAE
+35 A
-50 KFDEAM
+50 
-56 KKVYAKTAKYFNIPG
+56 NIDG
-71 FRKGKAPMQMVEKQY
+71 FRPGKAPRDIFEKKY
-86 GSSIFYEDTFNEL
+86 GKQEIILEAA
-99 VPDIY
+99 
-104 DEAIKE
+104 DEATNKEYKRLLGENKITPIIEPKVELIKCDSDTLEVKFTFITDPEVTLGEYTNLKVKKEKAKVTREEVDNSIKE
-110 NNIDAVSRP
+110 LLNEYA
-119 QIDIQQMEKGKNL
+119 
-132 IFTAIVQVS
+132 
-141 PEVKIGKYKGI
+141 EVVVKEG
-152 ELNKIE
+152 
-158 YNVSDEDIEHELG
+158 NVESG
-171 HMQEKNSR
+171 
-179 LITIED
+179 
-185 RPVET
+185 
-190 KDIAV
+190 DIAI
-195 IDFEG
+195 IDFAGYKDGVAFEG
-200 FVDGEAFKGG
+200 GTSENYS
-210 KAEKHELEIGSNT
+210 LTIGSNT

-256 KGQKVVFKVKV
+256 KGQKVIFKVKV
-267 NEIKTRKIPELNK
+267 NEIKARKIPELNK

-336 LIDKTYQEYIDR
+336 LIDDEAHHMYHEFMDR
-348 MQRQGI
+348 MKRQGI
-354 TEELYLK
+354 PEELYLK
-361 YTNSKE
+361 YTNSTE

>member
-1 MTIAKIK
+1 MREEVNFKLEGKEWVELQDKAF
-8 KCDIIEKLII
+8 EKL
-18 RYRKECLN
+18 N
-26 KMSVKVEKT
+26 KK
-35 ENTNEVKLSFEIEAE
+35 A
-50 KFDEAM
+50 
-56 KKVYAKTAKYFNIPG
+56 NIDG
-71 FRKGKAPMQMVEKQY
+71 FRPGKAPRDIFEKKY
-86 GSSIFYEDTFNEL
+86 GKQEIILEAA
-99 VPDIY
+99 
-104 DEAIKE
+104 DEATNKEYKRLLGENKIIPIIEPKVELIKCDSDTLEVKFTFITDPEVTLGEYTNLKVKKEKAKVTKEEIDNSIKE
-110 NNIDAVSRP
+110 LLNEYA
-119 QIDIQQMEKGKNL
+119 
-132 IFTAIVQVS
+132 
-141 PEVKIGKYKGI
+141 EVVVKEG
-152 ELNKIE
+152 
-158 YNVSDEDIEHELG
+158 NVESG
-171 HMQEKNSR
+171 
-179 LITIED
+179 
-185 RPVET
+185 
-190 KDIAV
+190 DIAI
-195 IDFEG
+195 IDFAGYKDGVAFEG
-200 FVDGEAFKGG
+200 GTSENYS
-210 KAEKHELEIGSNT
+210 LTIGSNT

-256 KGQKVVFKVKV
+256 KGQKVVFKVKL

-336 LIDKTYQEYIDR
+336 LIDDEAHQMYHEFMDR
-348 MQRQGI
+348 MKRQGI

>member
-1 MTIAKIK
+1 MREEVNFKLEGKEWVELQDKAF
-8 KCDIIEKLII
+8 EKL
-18 RYRKECLN
+18 N
-26 KMSVKVEKT
+26 KK
-35 ENTNEVKLSFEIEAE
+35 A
-50 KFDEAM
+50 
-56 KKVYAKTAKYFNIPG
+56 NIDG
-71 FRKGKAPMQMVEKQY
+71 FRPGKAPRDIFEKKY
-86 GSSIFYEDTFNEL
+86 GKQEIILEAA
-99 VPDIY
+99 
-104 DEAIKE
+104 DEATNKEYKRLLGENKITPIIEPKVELIKCDSDTLEVKFTFITDPEVTLGEYTNLKVKKEKAKVTKEEVDNSIKE
-110 NNIDAVSRP
+110 LLNEYA
-119 QIDIQQMEKGKNL
+119 
-132 IFTAIVQVS
+132 
-141 PEVKIGKYKGI
+141 EVVVKEG
-152 ELNKIE
+152 
-158 YNVSDEDIEHELG
+158 NVESG
-171 HMQEKNSR
+171 
-179 LITIED
+179 
-185 RPVET
+185 
-190 KDIAV
+190 DIAI
-195 IDFEG
+195 IDFAGYKDGVAFEG
-200 FVDGEAFKGG
+200 GTSENYS
-210 KAEKHELEIGSNT
+210 LTIGSNT

-280 EFFEDLNMEGIT
+280 EFFEDLNMAGIT

-336 LIDKTYQEYIDR
+336 LIDDEAHQMYHEFMDR
-348 MQRQGI
+348 MKRQGI

-361 YTNSKE
+361 YTNYKE

>member
-1 MTIAKIK
+1 MREEVNFKLEGKEWVELQNKAF
-8 KCDIIEKLII
+8 EKL
-18 RYRKECLN
+18 N
-26 KMSVKVEKT
+26 KK
-35 ENTNEVKLSFEIEAE
+35 A
-50 KFDEAM
+50 
-56 KKVYAKTAKYFNIPG
+56 NIDG
-71 FRKGKAPMQMVEKQY
+71 FRPGKAPRDIFEKKYGKQEIILEAANKEYKRLLGENKITPIIEPKVELIKCD
-86 GSSIFYEDTFNEL
+86 SDTLEVKFTFITDPEVTLGEYTNLKVKKEKAK
-99 VPDIY
+99 VTKEEIDNS
-104 DEAIKE
+104 IKE
-110 NNIDAVSRP
+110 LLNEYA
-119 QIDIQQMEKGKNL
+119 
-132 IFTAIVQVS
+132 
-141 PEVKIGKYKGI
+141 EVVVKEG
-152 ELNKIE
+152 
-158 YNVSDEDIEHELG
+158 NVESG
-171 HMQEKNSR
+171 
-179 LITIED
+179 
-185 RPVET
+185 
-190 KDIAV
+190 DIAI
-195 IDFEG
+195 IDFAGYKDGVAFEG
-200 FVDGEAFKGG
+200 GTSENYS
-210 KAEKHELEIGSNT
+210 LTIGSNT

-336 LIDKTYQEYIDR
+336 LIDDEAHQMYHEFMDR
-348 MQRQGI
+348 MKRQGI

>member
-1 MTIAKIK
+1 MREEVNFKLEGKEWVELQNKAF
-8 KCDIIEKLII
+8 EKL
-18 RYRKECLN
+18 N
-26 KMSVKVEKT
+26 KK
-35 ENTNEVKLSFEIEAE
+35 A
-50 KFDEAM
+50 
-56 KKVYAKTAKYFNIPG
+56 NIDG
-71 FRKGKAPMQMVEKQY
+71 FRPGKAPRDIFEKKY
-86 GSSIFYEDTFNEL
+86 GKQEIILEAA
-99 VPDIY
+99 
-104 DEAIKE
+104 DEATNKEYKRLLGENKIIPIIEPKVELIKCDSDTLEVKFTFITDPEVTLGEYTNLKVKKEKAKVTKEEIDNSIKE
-110 NNIDAVSRP
+110 LLNEYA
-119 QIDIQQMEKGKNL
+119 
-132 IFTAIVQVS
+132 
-141 PEVKIGKYKGI
+141 EVVVKEG
-152 ELNKIE
+152 
-158 YNVSDEDIEHELG
+158 NVESG
-171 HMQEKNSR
+171 
-179 LITIED
+179 
-185 RPVET
+185 
-190 KDIAV
+190 DIAI
-195 IDFEG
+195 IDFAGYKDGVAFEG
-200 FVDGEAFKGG
+200 GTSENYS
-210 KAEKHELEIGSNT
+210 LTIGSNT

-336 LIDKTYQEYIDR
+336 LIDDEAHHMYHEFMDR
-348 MQRQGI
+348 MKRQGI

>member
-1 MTIAKIK
+1 MREEVNFKLEGKEWVELQNKAF
-8 KCDIIEKLII
+8 EKL
-18 RYRKECLN
+18 N
-26 KMSVKVEKT
+26 KK
-35 ENTNEVKLSFEIEAE
+35 A
-50 KFDEAM
+50 
-56 KKVYAKTAKYFNIPG
+56 NIDG
-71 FRKGKAPMQMVEKQY
+71 FRPGKAPRDIFEKKY
-86 GSSIFYEDTFNEL
+86 GKQEIILEAA
-99 VPDIY
+99 
-104 DEAIKE
+104 DEATNKEYKRLLGENKITPIIEPKVELIKCDSDTLEVKFTFITDPEVTLGEYTNLKVKKEKAKVTKEEVDNSIKE
-110 NNIDAVSRP
+110 LLNEYA
-119 QIDIQQMEKGKNL
+119 
-132 IFTAIVQVS
+132 
-141 PEVKIGKYKGI
+141 EVVVKEG
-152 ELNKIE
+152 
-158 YNVSDEDIEHELG
+158 NVESG
-171 HMQEKNSR
+171 
-179 LITIED
+179 
-185 RPVET
+185 
-190 KDIAV
+190 DIAI
-195 IDFEG
+195 IDFAGYKDGVAFEG
-200 FVDGEAFKGG
+200 GTSENYS
-210 KAEKHELEIGSNT
+210 LTIGSNT

-336 LIDKTYQEYIDR
+336 LIDDEAHQMYHEFMDR
-348 MQRQGI
+348 MKRQGI

>member
-1 MTIAKIK
+1 MREEVNFKLEGKEWVELQNKAF
-8 KCDIIEKLII
+8 EKL
-18 RYRKECLN
+18 N
-26 KMSVKVEKT
+26 KK
-35 ENTNEVKLSFEIEAE
+35 A
-50 KFDEAM
+50 
-56 KKVYAKTAKYFNIPG
+56 NIDG
-71 FRKGKAPMQMVEKQY
+71 FRPGKAPRDIFEKKY
-86 GSSIFYEDTFNEL
+86 GKQEIILEAA
-99 VPDIY
+99 
-104 DEAIKE
+104 DEATNKEYKRLLGENKITPIIEPKVELIKCDSDTLEVKFTFITDPEVSLGEYTNLKVKKEKAKVTKEEVDNSIKE
-110 NNIDAVSRP
+110 LLNEYA
-119 QIDIQQMEKGKNL
+119 
-132 IFTAIVQVS
+132 
-141 PEVKIGKYKGI
+141 EVVVKEG
-152 ELNKIE
+152 
-158 YNVSDEDIEHELG
+158 NVESG
-171 HMQEKNSR
+171 
-179 LITIED
+179 
-185 RPVET
+185 
-190 KDIAV
+190 DIAI
-195 IDFEG
+195 IDFAGYKDGVAFEG
-200 FVDGEAFKGG
+200 GTSENYS
-210 KAEKHELEIGSNT
+210 LTIGSNT

-336 LIDKTYQEYIDR
+336 LIDDEAHQMYHEFMDR
-348 MQRQGI
+348 MKRQGI

>member
-1 MTIAKIK
+1 MREEVNFKLEGKEWVELQDKAF
-8 KCDIIEKLII
+8 EKL
-18 RYRKECLN
+18 N
-26 KMSVKVEKT
+26 KK
-35 ENTNEVKLSFEIEAE
+35 A
-50 KFDEAM
+50 
-56 KKVYAKTAKYFNIPG
+56 NIDG
-71 FRKGKAPMQMVEKQY
+71 FRPGKAPRDIFEKKY
-86 GSSIFYEDTFNEL
+86 GKQEIILEAA
-99 VPDIY
+99 
-104 DEAIKE
+104 DEATNKEYKRLLGENKITPIIEPKVELIKCDSDTLEVKFTFITDPEVTLGEYTNLKVKKEKAKVTKEEVDNSIKE
-110 NNIDAVSRP
+110 LLNEYA
-119 QIDIQQMEKGKNL
+119 
-132 IFTAIVQVS
+132 
-141 PEVKIGKYKGI
+141 EVVVKEG
-152 ELNKIE
+152 
-158 YNVSDEDIEHELG
+158 NVESG
-171 HMQEKNSR
+171 
-179 LITIED
+179 
-185 RPVET
+185 
-190 KDIAV
+190 DIAI
-195 IDFEG
+195 IDFAGYKDGVAFEG
-200 FVDGEAFKGG
+200 GTSENYS
-210 KAEKHELEIGSNT
+210 LTIGSNT

-336 LIDKTYQEYIDR
+336 LIDDEAHQMYHEFMDR
-348 MQRQGI
+348 MKRQGI

-404 KEKIKEIAK
+404 KEKIKEMAK

>member
-1 MTIAKIK
+1 MREEVNFKLEGKEWVELQNKAF
-8 KCDIIEKLII
+8 EKL
-18 RYRKECLN
+18 N
-26 KMSVKVEKT
+26 KK
-35 ENTNEVKLSFEIEAE
+35 A
-50 KFDEAM
+50 
-56 KKVYAKTAKYFNIPG
+56 NIDG
-71 FRKGKAPMQMVEKQY
+71 FRPGKAPRDIFEKKYGKQEIILEAADDATNKEYKRLLGENKITPIIEPKVELIKCD
-86 GSSIFYEDTFNEL
+86 SDTLEVKFTFITDPEVTLGEYTNLKVKKEKAK
-99 VPDIY
+99 VTKEEVDNS
-104 DEAIKE
+104 IKE
-110 NNIDAVSRP
+110 LLNEYA
-119 QIDIQQMEKGKNL
+119 
-132 IFTAIVQVS
+132 
-141 PEVKIGKYKGI
+141 EVVVKEG
-152 ELNKIE
+152 
-158 YNVSDEDIEHELG
+158 NVESG
-171 HMQEKNSR
+171 
-179 LITIED
+179 
-185 RPVET
+185 
-190 KDIAV
+190 DIAI
-195 IDFEG
+195 IDFAGYKDGVAFEG
-200 FVDGEAFKGG
+200 GTSENYS
-210 KAEKHELEIGSNT
+210 LTIGSNT

-336 LIDKTYQEYIDR
+336 LIDDEAHQMYHEFMDR
-348 MQRQGI
+348 MKRQGI

>member
-1 MTIAKIK
+1 MREEVNFKLEGKEWVELQDKAF
-8 KCDIIEKLII
+8 EKL
-18 RYRKECLN
+18 N
-26 KMSVKVEKT
+26 KK
-35 ENTNEVKLSFEIEAE
+35 A
-50 KFDEAM
+50 
-56 KKVYAKTAKYFNIPG
+56 NIDG
-71 FRKGKAPMQMVEKQY
+71 FRPGKAPRDIFEKKY
-86 GSSIFYEDTFNEL
+86 GKQEIILEAA
-99 VPDIY
+99 
-104 DEAIKE
+104 DEATNKEYKRLLGENKITPIIEPKVELIKCDSDTLEVKFTFITDPEVTLGEYTNLKVKKEKAKVTKEEVDNSIKE
-110 NNIDAVSRP
+110 LLNEYA
-119 QIDIQQMEKGKNL
+119 
-132 IFTAIVQVS
+132 
-141 PEVKIGKYKGI
+141 EVVVKEG
-152 ELNKIE
+152 
-158 YNVSDEDIEHELG
+158 NVESG
-171 HMQEKNSR
+171 
-179 LITIED
+179 
-185 RPVET
+185 
-190 KDIAV
+190 DIAI
-195 IDFEG
+195 IDFAGYKDGVAFEG
-200 FVDGEAFKGG
+200 GTSENYS
-210 KAEKHELEIGSNT
+210 LTIGSNT

-336 LIDKTYQEYIDR
+336 LIDDEAHQMYHEFMDR
-348 MQRQGI
+348 MKRQGI
-354 TEELYLK
+354 AEELYLK
-361 YTNSKE
+361 YTNYKE

-420 EILKEVGTLEAMKMD
+420 EILKEVGTLETMKMD